1 MAYDDGYVPNKSC
14 PCLRC
19 KLKGLM
25 GAVVLMTIGLIILLN
40 SFAWQWG
47 LRTNTYWGV
56 LLIAIGL
63 MLFGQRTAS
72 IEGHIQPY
80 GYLPMAGT
88 TQGTMPPPAASAAS
102 GNDKPNPGSGADNH
116 G

>member
-19 KLKGLM
+19 KLKGSM
-25 GAVVLMTIGLIILLN
+25 GAAVLVTVGVIMLLRNLSYQWAYN
-40 SFAWQWG
+40 SPH
-47 LRTNTYWGV
+47 YWPL
-56 LLIAIGL
+56 LLIVIGL

-72 IEGHIQPY
+72 TEGHIQPY
-80 GYLPMAGT
+80 GYPPMAGT

-102 GNDKPNPGSGADNH
+102 GNDNPNPGSGADNH